1 MMTKKEES
9 QIRRNRLWSFEI
21 GANISSLISLCLS
34 EEAIEDLKELEME
47 FVNALCQKQQSA
59 YEDDLETLKEFKL
72 QFEEQYEKEGYASSS
87 LHQSIIDTNHNIEVI
102 EGELDTR
109 YFEYV
114 IQSESDINRYYIVSE
129 WIAEKLKEKGEF
141 TCELGGLSIWGETK
155 NYLLDLLQEISDDLQ
170 KARS

>member
-141 TCELGGLSIWGETK
+141 ICELGGLSIWGETK